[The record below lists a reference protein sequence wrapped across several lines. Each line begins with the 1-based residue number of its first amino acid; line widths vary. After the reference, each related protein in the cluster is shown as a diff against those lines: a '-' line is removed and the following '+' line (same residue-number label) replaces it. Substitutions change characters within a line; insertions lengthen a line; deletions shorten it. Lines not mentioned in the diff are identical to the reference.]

1 MMTSNIV
8 ISSRENN
15 IISEKQYTS
24 LHTTSVDVTYI
35 VVISKHVI
43 IDLPHLFA
51 LVISKGFP
59 GDTSGKKPAC

>member
-8 ISSRENN
+8 ISSRENS
-15 IISEKQYTS
+15 IISEKGYAS

-43 IDLPHLFA
+43 IDLPHLSA

-59 GDTSGKKPAC
+59 GDTSGKKPTC

>member
-1 MMTSNIV
+1 MMTSNII

-15 IISEKQYTS
+15 IIAEKQCSS

-35 VVISKHVI
+35 VIISKHVI
-43 IDLPHLFA
+43 IDLPHLSA

-59 GDTSGKKPAC
+59 GGTSGKEPAC

>member
-35 VVISKHVI
+35 VVVSKHVI
-43 IDLPHLFA
+43 IDLPHLSA

-59 GDTSGKKPAC
+59 GDTSGRNPAC